1 MGPREDER
9 SRHRVRHGAGGAA
22 VEGGASVVAAR
33 ALTRRSSKTARDPL
47 VAYHEL
53 LEDPGIAEAS
63 AAMLAEGQRER
74 RLVFGDRP
82 LCVSLRPNLISEWQY
97 AEVNAAAEAIYAAL
111 LRLERA
117 LLTDDELRR
126 QLDLDPREEELALAD
141 PGFRAASPSS
151 RLDGFIGEDG
161 VIRFVEYNAESPAG
175 MAYNDELSQVFASLP
190 VMKRFQEK
198 FRCAVVQTRGRQL
211 SAMLR
216 AHRARS
222 EQSPAIA
229 IVDWR
234 GLPTLTEFEM
244 FQRFF
249 ESRSIPTVICAPE
262 DLTYSRGALRANG
275 RLVNVVYR
283 RVLTSEL
290 LAKGDISRALVRAY
304 LEGAVT
310 VVNSFR
316 AKLLH
321 KKMSLAL
328 LSDDRYAALY
338 TALQRAAIAKHIP
351 WTRKIREGHT
361 TYEGKV
367 VDLGDFVIAHR
378 DRLVLKP
385 NDEYGGKRVVLG
397 WTIDQHEWEQ
407 AFLTALESS
416 YVVQERV
423 PVPRYPFP
431 VVLGRMHFLD
441 LSIDHDPYLFW
452 GRVSGTLA
460 RVSSSALLNV
470 TAGAGSVVP
479 TYVIAGGQRGARQR
493 SAARNGA

>member
-1 MGPREDER
+1 MER
-9 SRHRVRHGAGGAA
+9 GAP
-22 VEGGASVVAAR
+22 VVAAR
-33 ALTRRSSKTARDPL
+33 GLKARRPKRARDPL

-53 LEDPGIAEAS
+53 LEDATLADDS
-63 AAMLAEGQRER
+63 AAMLTEGQRKR

-97 AEVNAAAEAIYAAL
+97 AAVNAAAEAIYAAL
-111 LRLERA
+111 GRLERA
-117 LLTDDELRR
+117 LLVDEDLRR
-126 QLDLDPREEELALAD
+126 ELDLDPREEALALRD
-141 PGFRAASPSS
+141 PGFRAASPSA
-151 RLDGFIGEDG
+151 RLDGFVGEDG

-175 MAYNDELSQVFASLP
+175 MAYNDELAQVFASLP
-190 VMKRFQEK
+190 VMKRFRE
-198 FRCAVVQTRGRQL
+198 RYRVRVVPTRGRQL
-211 SAMLR
+211 AAMLR
-216 AHRARS
+216 AHRSRS
-222 EQSPAIA
+222 ERTPAIA

-244 FQRFF
+244 FQRYF
-249 ESRSIPTVICAPE
+249 EAHGASTVICAPE
-262 DLTYSRGALRANG
+262 DLTYSRGALRASG
-275 RLVNVVYR
+275 HPVDLVYR

-290 LAKGDISRALVRAY
+290 LAKEEVSRALVRAY

-338 TALQRAAIAKHIP
+338 TPPQRAAIAKHIP

-361 TYEGKV
+361 TYGGKV
-367 VDLGDFVIAHR
+367 VDLADFVIANR

-385 NDEYGGKRVVLG
+385 NDEYGGKGVVLG
-397 WTIDQHEWEQ
+397 WTVDQHEWEQ
-407 AFLTALESS
+407 SLLAALVSS

-431 VVLGRMHFLD
+431 VVLGQMHFLD

-479 TYVIAGGQRGARQR
+479 TYVVAGMA
-493 SAARNGA
+493 